1 MQILLTLGK
10 YSTLGFWVLPFLA
23 LFGFFGGDWNHNIL
37 WIGVIIFF
45 AHIGELVVIQGK
57 LKMNDHDTIHDGL
70 MVILVGF
77 FHWLPI
83 IKKPDMSANS
93 DSVDQG

>member
-1 MQILLTLGK
+1 MQTLLSLGK
-10 YSTLGFWVLPFLA
+10 VATLGFWVLPLLA
-23 LFGFFGGDWNHNIL
+23 LFGTFSGGMNYTML
-37 WIGVIIFF
+37 WLAVLIFF
-45 AHIGELVVIQGK
+45 AHLGELMFIQGK

-83 IKKPDMSANS
+83 IKQADKPTDNA
-93 DSVDQG
+93 